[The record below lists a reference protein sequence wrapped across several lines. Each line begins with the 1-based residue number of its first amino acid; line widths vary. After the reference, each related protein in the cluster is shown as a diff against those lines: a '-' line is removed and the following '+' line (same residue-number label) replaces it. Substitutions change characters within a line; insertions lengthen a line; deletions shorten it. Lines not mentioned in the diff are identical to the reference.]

1 MPYTIARSAG
11 YCAGVRKAME
21 TAFQAAREAAEQNI
35 PCYSLGELIHNP
47 DAVEE
52 LRRAGIR
59 REEAIGGKNA
69 EEYSDP
75 TPQAA
80 VRNIINKRRKAK

>member
-1 MPYTIARSAG
+1 MRN
-11 YCAGVRKAME
+11 RKIQRA
-21 TAFQAAREAAEQNI
+21 
-35 PCYSLGELIHNP
+35 
-47 DAVEE
+47 

-59 REEAIGGKNA
+59 REEAIGAKNA

>member
-1 MPYTIARSAG
+1 MRNRQKQRA
-11 YCAGVRKAME
+11 
-21 TAFQAAREAAEQNI
+21 
-35 PCYSLGELIHNP
+35 
-47 DAVEE
+47 

-59 REEAIGGKNA
+59 REEAIGAKNA